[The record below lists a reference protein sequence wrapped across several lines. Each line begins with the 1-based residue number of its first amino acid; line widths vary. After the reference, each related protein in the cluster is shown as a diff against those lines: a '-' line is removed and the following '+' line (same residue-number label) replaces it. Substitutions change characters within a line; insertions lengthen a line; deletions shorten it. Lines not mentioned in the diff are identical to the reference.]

1 MLKTRDTEVRGS
13 NGRFYVVH
21 GISLWNGVNSQD
33 IYIDVTTQV
42 NGRLSGLMAAQAV
55 ASTLP

>member
-1 MLKTRDTEVRGS
+1 MLQDALYVRPEM
-13 NGRFYVVH
+13 REW
-21 GISLWNGVNSQD
+21 GIRVSDDRNEAD